1 MQDKQE
7 ILGAK
12 GHDSALFCRMINKHR
27 SKSGVHLN
35 ELHVG
40 DSTFKS
46 EEGIMEGWRE
56 HFGGL
61 ATQSSNPFFDE
72 EYRNLVEQELIA
84 GIRHMLF

>member
-7 ILGAK
+7 ILDAK
-12 GHDSALFCRMINKHR
+12 GHDSALFYRLINKHR

-40 DSTFKS
+40 DSIFKF
-46 EEGIMEGWRE
+46 EEEIMEGWRE

-61 ATQSSNPFFDE
+61 ATQTQGGQSRGQHDWVHGLPEPLF
-72 EYRNLVEQELIA
+72 
-84 GIRHMLF
+84 GRHR